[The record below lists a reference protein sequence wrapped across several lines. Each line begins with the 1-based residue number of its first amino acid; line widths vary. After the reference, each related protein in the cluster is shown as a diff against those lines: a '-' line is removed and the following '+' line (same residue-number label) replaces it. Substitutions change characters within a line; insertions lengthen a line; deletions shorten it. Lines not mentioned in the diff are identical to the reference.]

1 MKIAQEDYSI
11 IINTVRKYG
20 EDTPKVLT
28 HFKAILDKRK
38 ENIPA
43 QKEAKGNEL
52 QLLMALI
59 KAYDKD
65 FNNLEV
71 VKNYLLGKKN
81 ELPEIVI
88 EKEALL
94 KWPLLSNKEA
104 QLEFYQHFINKKENL
119 YQQFSEAI
127 DTLTVTKH
135 LAFLNNKYLQMI
147 DNVKVAYAFKF
158 FLGIIC
164 LNI

>member
-1 MKIAQEDYSI
+1 MKITQEDYSI
-11 IINTVRKYG
+11 IINIVRKYG

-38 ENIPA
+38 ESLPA

-88 EKEALL
+88 EKEDLL
-94 KWPLLSNKEA
+94 KWPLLNNKEA
-104 QLEFYQHFINKKENL
+104 QLEFYQHFINKK
-119 YQQFSEAI
+119 
-127 DTLTVTKH
+127 
-135 LAFLNNKYLQMI
+135 
-147 DNVKVAYAFKF
+147 
-158 FLGIIC
+158 
-164 LNI
+164 